1 MNRHEQL
8 TTDQERLEKS
18 VAWYWLDFEQRVLRD
33 GATIDE
39 SRMLHLAYLA
49 GAIAALRVIARAVPD
64 ASALQPTL
72 RELAHEIQLFA
83 DVWPPLDWHL
93 GDLPKLE

>member
-1 MNRHEQL
+1 MDRQEQL
-8 TTDQERLEKS
+8 TREQERLEHS
-18 VAWYWLDFEQRVLRD
+18 IAWYWLEFEQKVLRD
-33 GATIDE
+33 GATVDE

-49 GAIAALRVIARAVPD
+49 GAISALRVIARAVPD
-64 ASALQPTL
+64 ATVVQPAL

-83 DVWPPLDWHL
+83 DVWPPLNWHI

>member
-1 MNRHEQL
+1 MDRHEQL

-18 VAWYWLDFEQRVLRD
+18 IAWYWLEFEQKALRD
-33 GATIDE
+33 GTTIDD

-49 GAIAALRVIARAVPD
+49 GAISTLRVIARAVPD
-64 ASALQPTL
+64 ATAVEPAL

-83 DVWPPLDWHL
+83 DIWPPIMADL

>member
-1 MNRHEQL
+1 MQRSEQL
-8 TTDQERLEKS
+8 TTEQERLEKS
-18 VAWYWLDFEQRVLRD
+18 IAWYWLEFEQKVLRD

-49 GAIAALRVIARAVPD
+49 GAISALRVIARAVPD
-64 ASALQPTL
+64 AIVVQPTL
-72 RELAHEIQLFA
+72 HELAHEIQLFA
-83 DVWPPLDWHL
+83 DVWPPIMADL